1 MSIQN
6 NRIITLIVSCVLA
19 LTIQAQQPSNPIIP
33 GFNPDPSV
41 CRVGDDYYLVTSTF
55 EYFPGV
61 PIYHSKDLINWDL
74 IGHAVH
80 DVDQIDYSNVPST
93 AGIFAPTIRYDDG
106 TFYMITTFVGSM
118 SKGVA
123 KTGNFIMTAE
133 NPAGPW
139 SKPNW
144 IDDAPGIDPSLF
156 FDDDGKVYYCGNRHP
171 KVEEYRAQR
180 QIWIQEIDL
189 ETFTLKGE
197 KGLLKSKPFYE
208 NDIIGNPV
216 AFEAPHLYKKE
227 GLYYLLISNGGTGVG
242 HAVSIWNSDSPL
254 GPWKIN
260 PDNPILTHTHNRSLG
275 INCTGHADIFQ
286 TQDGDWYSVFLAVRS
301 NEGKYNVMGRETFL
315 AEVDWS
321 GEWPIYNPKQKVGMT
336 QLVLNPTPMWEGKQ
350 RSFDFFDD
358 FTSNEMLLDWTFV
371 RQPKVEWWSQDAKK
385 GTMSIALQPEFIE
398 NYAHPPFMG
407 IRVIEMKAS
416 FETSLDF
423 TPKADN
429 ECAGLAFMRGH
440 KPNWTLVK
448 EEHDGQL
455 KASVYY
461 TDSLIASSDLKS
473 KEELQMKMELDN
485 YKLTFFVK
493 EKDQEWH
500 KIVVTDATE
509 LKFPP
514 AGRFT
519 GSFAGVY
526 ASSRGE
532 TSKTKANFNYYKMK
546 GIRD

>member
-1 MSIQN
+1 MKK
-6 NRIITLIVSCVLA
+6 LIALLLLWILA
-19 LTIQAQQPSNPIIP
+19 YGVFAQKPHNPVIP

-61 PIYHSKDLINWDL
+61 PVYHSKDLINWTL

-80 DVDQIDYSNVPST
+80 DVTQIDYSNVSST
-93 AGIFAPTIRYDDG
+93 AGIYAPTIRYHEG
-106 TFYMITTFVGSM
+106 LFYMITTFVGGTKS
-118 SKGVA
+118 SQVA

-133 NPAGPW
+133 NPAGSW
-139 SKPNW
+139 SEAHWLDN
-144 IDDAPGIDPSLF
+144 APGIDPSLF

-171 KVEEYRAQR
+171 EVEEYRAQR

-189 ETFTLKGE
+189 KTFTLKGPQ
-197 KGLLKSKPFYE
+197 GILKSKPFYE

-216 AFEAPHLYKKE
+216 AFEAPHLYKK
-227 GLYYLLISNGGTGVG
+227 GGRYYLLISHGGTGVG

-254 GPWKIN
+254 GPWTIN
-260 PDNPILTHTHNRSLG
+260 PDNPILTHTDNRSLG

-321 GEWPIYNPKQKVGMT
+321 GEWPIYNPQQTERRT
-336 QLVLNPTPMWEGKQ
+336 QLELRPTPMWQGIQ
-350 RSFDFFDD
+350 RSFDFYDD
-358 FTSNEMLLDWTFV
+358 FSSDEMKLDWTFV
-371 RQPKVEWWSQDAKK
+371 RQPKTEWCSQKAKNGK
-385 GTMSIALQPEFIE
+385 LSIDLQPAIIE
-398 NYAHPPFMG
+398 NYAHPSFMG
-407 IRVIEMKAS
+407 VRVIEMKAS
-416 FETSLDF
+416 FETALDF
-423 TPKADN
+423 CPGADN
-429 ECAGLAFMRGH
+429 ECAGLAFFRGH

-448 EEHDGQL
+448 ERQD
-455 KASVYY
+455 KDARVAVYY
-461 TDSLIASSDLKS
+461 GDSLIASSAITSKKDLALKI
-473 KEELQMKMELDN
+473 ELDD
-485 YKLTFFVK
+485 YLLTFFVK
-493 EKDQEWH
+493 EKGAEWK
-500 KIVVTDATE
+500 KITATDASE

-519 GSFAGVY
+519 GSFAGLY

-532 TSKTKANFNYYKMK
+532 TSKNKALFNYYKMTTE
-546 GIRD
+546 R